1 MTAAR
6 SVLIV
11 GESVAGTT
19 AARHLRTLG
28 HTGPVTIIG
37 AEEEGAYSRPPLS
50 KAVLKDP
57 AADQSLGLSLDGL
70 DIGVVRSAA
79 VAADPRR
86 RTVTTADGRRID
98 YDALIVATGADARR
112 LAAPGQRGELV
123 LRTLDDARLL
133 RTRLADAATAI
144 VVGAGFLGMEVA
156 SACAGRGIPVTV
168 VDTDRPL
175 QRILGDHL
183 SAAITA
189 RAAAYGIRF
198 VQATGFAALTGD
210 PVHGVLLPDGTEL
223 TADLVVTC
231 AGEVPSV
238 DWLAG
243 TGLADRL
250 GVGVDDACATTVP
263 GVFAAGDV
271 TYLRGDANRPH
282 RRAPFWSNAVA
293 QGRTAAASALG
304 LPPSG
309 PSQDDY
315 FWTEVAGLSV
325 KLVGHL
331 PLLGEPTTV
340 DGSVAEGRALLTWTH
355 PDGTATAVAYGR
367 RKPITA
373 LRQLAATSGSGT
385 PDGDQRRT
393 IHASAGSSP

>member
-1 MTAAR
+1 MTTPR

-11 GESVAGTT
+11 GESLAGTT

-28 HTGPVTIIG
+28 HTGPLAIIG
-37 AEEEGAYSRPPLS
+37 DEEHGAYSRPPLS
-50 KAVLKDP
+50 KVVLKDP
-57 AADQSLGLSLDGL
+57 AADQTLGLVLDGI
-70 DIGVVRSAA
+70 DVDVIRSAA
-79 VAADPRR
+79 VEADTRR
-86 RTVTTADGRRID
+86 RTVTTADGRQVG
-98 YDALIVATGADARR
+98 YDALIVATGAAARR

-133 RTRLADAATAI
+133 RARLADAGSAI

-156 SACAGRGIPVTV
+156 GACAARGIPVTV
-168 VDTDRPL
+168 VDADRPL
-175 QRILGDHL
+175 ERILGDHL

-198 VQATGFAALTGD
+198 LRATGFATLTGD
-210 PVHGVLLPDGTEL
+210 PVSGVALPDGTEL

-231 AGEVPSV
+231 AGEAPCV

-250 GVGVDDACATTVP
+250 GVGIDDACATTVP

-271 TYLRGDANRPH
+271 TYLRGDGARPD

-304 LPPSG
+304 LPPPG
-309 PSQDDY
+309 PAQDDY
-315 FWTEVAGLSV
+315 FWTEVAGLTV
-325 KLVGHL
+325 KIVGRL

-340 DGSVAEGRALLTWTH
+340 QGSVADGRALLTWSH
-355 PDGTATAVAYGR
+355 ADGTSTAVACGL
-367 RKPITA
+367 RKPVAA
-373 LRQLAATSGSGT
+373 LRALAATSL
-385 PDGDQRRT
+385 PP
-393 IHASAGSSP
+393 SP